1 MDSSVHLDNTV
12 MQFGDFTA
20 IQKTDLKI
28 ESGEFFSFLGPSG
41 CGKTTILNMISGFI
55 DPTQGDIKIGGKSM
69 RGVPANKRPTSMIF
83 QNLALFPL
91 MTVAENIE
99 FGLEVRGVS
108 KSERKKASDRLLELV
123 ALEGSGTKRVS
134 ELSGGQKQR
143 IAIARALAVE
153 PQVLLLDE
161 PLSALDLK
169 LRQHMRTELKAIQR
183 KTGITF
189 IYITHD
195 QGEALTMSDRVAVMS
210 AGRIQQ
216 VADPIT
222 LYRDP
227 HTAFVASF
235 VGENNGVRG
244 KVVEAGSEYIALDC
258 GPLGKLVG
266 RSQGQ
271 ANIGDEATLFVRPE
285 HFRLTAEDGM
295 HTLQA
300 SINEVNFEGSYLTLN
315 ANTSAGQTLSIQ
327 LGTHQYSDAL
337 HKGAPASLSYHE
349 KDAIVIAGAGYV

>member
-1 MDSSVHLDNTV
+1 MDSSVQLHDIA

-20 IQKTDLKI
+20 IQQLDLQI
-28 ESGEFFSFLGPSG
+28 HSGEFFTFLGPSG

-55 DPTQGDIKIGGKSM
+55 EPSQGDIKIGNQSM
-69 RGVPANKRPTSMIF
+69 AGVPSNKRPTAMIF

-99 FGLEVRGVS
+99 FGLEVRGIA
-108 KSERKKASDRLLELV
+108 KAKRSQASARLLELV
-123 ALEGSGTKRVS
+123 ALPGSGTKKIS

-153 PQVLLLDE
+153 PRVLLLDE
-161 PLSALDLK
+161 PLSSLDLK
-169 LRQHMRTELKAIQR
+169 LRQHMRMELKQIQR

-210 AGRIQQ
+210 VGKIEQ

-227 HTAFVASF
+227 QTTFVASF
-235 VGENNGVRG
+235 VGETNTIHGSVIHVN
-244 KVVEAGSEYIALDC
+244 SEYASIDC
-258 GPLGKLVG
+258 ADLGILSGRQQQDLQVG
-266 RSQGQ
+266 RP
-271 ANIGDEATLFVRPE
+271 ATLFIRPE
-285 HFRLTAEDGM
+285 HFRLEEPATHVLKAVI
-295 HTLQA
+295 
-300 SINEVNFEGSYLTLN
+300 SEVSFEGAYLTLN
-315 ANTSAGQTLSIQ
+315 AQTATQQTLSMQ
-327 LGTHQYSDAL
+327 LRAHQYSEKLTA
-337 HKGAPASLSYHE
+337 GAPVRLCYNRQ
-349 KDAIVIAGAGYV
+349 DAVIIGRS

>member
-1 MDSSVHLDNTV
+1 MDSSVHLDNVV

-20 IQKTDLKI
+20 IQKTDLDIK
-28 ESGEFFSFLGPSG
+28 SGEFFSFLGPSG
-41 CGKTTILNMISGFI
+41 CGKTTILNMISGFL
-55 DPTQGDIKIGGKSM
+55 DPTQGDVKIGGQSM

-108 KSERKKASDRLLELV
+108 KAERKKASDRLLELV
-123 ALEGSGTKRVS
+123 ALDGSGSKKVT
-134 ELSGGQKQR
+134 ELSGGQRQR

-169 LRQHMRTELKAIQR
+169 LRQHMRTELKEIQR

-195 QGEALTMSDRVAVMS
+195 QGEALTMSDRVGVMS
-210 AGRIQQ
+210 AGRLQQ

-227 HTAFVASF
+227 HTSFVASF
-235 VGENNGVRG
+235 VGENNGIAG
-244 KVVEAGSEYIALDC
+244 KVLSLNNGIAEMDC
-258 GPLGKLVG
+258 GKLGHLQGRVHNTVKVG
-266 RSQGQ
+266 DQ
-271 ANIGDEATLFVRPE
+271 ATLFIRPE
-285 HFRLTAEDGM
+285 HFRLQAENNM
-295 HTLQA
+295 LTIP
-300 SINEVNFEGSYLTLN
+300 SKIEEVNFEGAYLTLN
-315 ANTSAGQTLSIQ
+315 ANTQMGSNLAIQ
-327 LGTHQYSDAL
+327 LGAHQYSEDL
-337 HKGAPASLSYHE
+337 VKGADVSLSYKVE
-349 KDAIVIAGAGYV
+349 DAIILGASEHV